1 VTAWAGLTVYLYMII
16 NSKRDMLEMTKINH
30 EKHSLN
36 SSHTYFYLILL
47 SFRETIIAA
56 DKIHLGCVLHN
67 KGNILS

>member
-1 VTAWAGLTVYLYMII
+1 
-16 NSKRDMLEMTKINH
+16 MLEMTKKKH